1 VAARCRHARRR
12 YRGREGGGCPRRA
25 GNRMTSALPLWART
39 TPWGMLAAVVAVGG
53 FGLIVLYSA
62 AGGAMH
68 PWAMAQGVRFA
79 VLLVVAIALAQL
91 DPKLW
96 LKHAYLFYAAVLIAL
111 VGVEALGA
119 VSGGSRRWL
128 DTGNLR
134 LQPSEFMKL
143 AIVLALARY
152 FHKLPRSALTT
163 PSALAIPFAML
174 LAPAA
179 LVVTQPDLGTGM
191 MIAAG
196 GITVL
201 FLAGLPWW
209 WFAGGLGTIAAAVP
223 ILISHLHGYQ
233 AKRLTTFIDPSSDPL
248 GAGYHITQSKIAIG
262 SGGLFGKGFLQG
274 TQSHLDYLPE
284 RHTDFVFAT
293 MAEEWGV
300 AGGMFVLAGFGVILW
315 WGMGVALR
323 ARTPFG
329 RLTAAGLTM
338 TLFFYVAINLLMV
351 MGLAPVVGIPLPLV
365 SYGGSAMMT
374 VLLALGIMMSIA
386 READTV

>member
-1 VAARCRHARRR
+1 
-12 YRGREGGGCPRRA
+12 
-25 GNRMTSALPLWART
+25 MTSALPLWART
-39 TPWGMLAAVVAVGG
+39 TPWGMIAAVAALGA
-53 FGLIVLYSA
+53 FGLLVLYSA
-62 AGGAMH
+62 AGGSLH

-79 VLLVVAIALAQL
+79 VLIVAMIALAQV
-91 DPKLW
+91 DPALW
-96 LKHAYLFYAAVLIAL
+96 RKYAYWIYAAVLLAL
-111 VGVEALGA
+111 IGVEALGA

-128 DTGNLR
+128 DTGVLR

-152 FHKLPRSALTT
+152 FHNLPRTHIRSLSALV
-163 PSALAIPFAML
+163 IPFAL
-174 LAPAA
+174 ILAPTA
-179 LVVTQPDLGTGM
+179 LVMAQPDLGTAM
-191 MIAAG
+191 MIAVG
-196 GITVL
+196 GVAVL

-209 WFAGGLGTIAAAVP
+209 WFAGGLAAIGGAVP
-223 ILISHLHGYQ
+223 VLFHFLHGYQ
-233 AKRLTTFIDPSSDPL
+233 ARRVTIFLDPGADPR

-284 RHTDFVFAT
+284 RHTDFIFAT

-300 AGGMFVLAGFGVILW
+300 AGGVFILLCFGVVLW
-315 WGMGVALR
+315 WGMGVSMR
-323 ARTPFG
+323 ARTPFA
-329 RLTAAGLTM
+329 RLAAAGLTM

-374 VLLALGIMMSIA
+374 VLIALAIVMSVA
-386 READTV
+386 READTG

>member
-1 VAARCRHARRR
+1 
-12 YRGREGGGCPRRA
+12 
-25 GNRMTSALPLWART
+25 MTSAFPLWART
-39 TPWGMLAAVVAVGG
+39 APWHMIAAIVGLGG
-53 FGLIVLYSA
+53 FGLVVLYSA
-62 AGGAMH
+62 AGGSLH

-79 VLLVVAIALAQL
+79 ILLAAMIALSQL
-91 DPKLW
+91 NPAIW
-96 LKHAYLFYAAVLIAL
+96 LKYAYWLYAAVLIGL
-111 VGVEALGA
+111 IGVEALGA

-128 DTGNLR
+128 DTGVLR

-152 FHKLPRSALTT
+152 FHNLPRAHLKFL
-163 PSALAIPFAML
+163 SALAIPFAMIL
-174 LAPAA
+174 MPAG
-179 LVVTQPDLGTGM
+179 LVITQPDLGTGM
-191 MIAAG
+191 MIAIG
-196 GITVL
+196 GISVL

-209 WFAGGLGTIAAAVP
+209 WFAGGLGAIGAAIPV
-223 ILISHLHGYQ
+223 LMSRLHGYQ
-233 AKRLTTFIDPSSDPL
+233 AKRLTTFMDPGSDPH

-262 SGGLFGKGFLQG
+262 SGGLFGKGFLHG

-284 RHTDFVFAT
+284 RHTDFIFAT

-300 AGGMFVLAGFGVILW
+300 AGGLFILVCFGVVLW

-323 ARTPFG
+323 AKTAFA
-329 RLTAAGLTM
+329 RLTAAGLTL

-374 VLLALGIMMSIA
+374 VILALAIVMSIA
-386 READTV
+386 RAEREG

>member
-1 VAARCRHARRR
+1 MSTA
-12 YRGREGGGCPRRA
+12 
-25 GNRMTSALPLWART
+25 SALPGWVRS
-39 TPWGMLAAVVAVGG
+39 TPWWVIAAVVALGG

-62 AGGAMH
+62 AGGALK
-68 PWAMAQGVRFA
+68 PWAFSQGVRFA
-79 VLLVVAIALAQL
+79 VLLVAMIALAQL
-91 DPKLW
+91 DPAIW
-96 LKHAYLFYAAVLIAL
+96 LKRAYVIYGLSLALLF
-111 VGVEALGA
+111 GVDALGA

-128 DTGNLR
+128 DTGILR

-152 FHKLPRSALTT
+152 FHNMPRVHLRSLSALV
-163 PSALAIPFAML
+163 IPATMI

-179 LVVTQPDLGTGM
+179 LVMIQPDLGTGA
-191 MIAAG
+191 MIVAG

-209 WFAGGLGTIAAAVP
+209 WFAGGIAAMAAAVP
-223 ILISHLHGYQ
+223 VLLGHLHGYQ
-233 AKRLTTFIDPSSDPL
+233 AKRVMIFLDPSADPR

-262 SGGLFGKGFLQG
+262 SGGLFGKGFLNG
-274 TQSHLDYLPE
+274 SQSHLDYLPE
-284 RHTDFVFAT
+284 RHTDFIFAT

-300 AGGMFVLAGFGVILW
+300 AGGLFILVCFGVILW

-323 ARTPFG
+323 AQTTFA
-329 RLTAAGLTM
+329 RLAAAGLTM

-365 SYGGSAMMT
+365 SYGGSAMLT
-374 VLLALGIMMSIA
+374 VLLGLAILMSIA
-386 READTV
+386 RAQPR

>member
-1 VAARCRHARRR
+1 M
-12 YRGREGGGCPRRA
+12 
-25 GNRMTSALPLWART
+25 NSALPLWART
-39 TPWGMLAAVVAVGG
+39 TPWGMLAAVAALGG
-53 FGLIVLYSA
+53 FGLLVLYSA
-62 AGGAMH
+62 AGGKLH
-68 PWAMAQGVRFA
+68 PWAMAQGMRFA
-79 VLLVVAIALAQL
+79 LLMVATVALAQI
-91 DPKLW
+91 DSRLW
-96 LKHAYLFYAAVLIAL
+96 LKHAYAIYAL
-111 VGVEALGA
+111 VLVGLIGVEALGA

-128 DTGNLR
+128 DTGVLR

-152 FHKLPRSALTT
+152 FHKLPRAHLTSF
-163 PSALAIPFAML
+163 SALAIPFVML
-174 LAPAA
+174 LVPAA

-191 MIAAG
+191 MIAMG
-196 GITVL
+196 GITIL

-209 WFAGGLGTIAAAVP
+209 WFAGGIAAIGGAVP
-223 ILISHLHGYQ
+223 ILMSHLHGYQ
-233 AKRLTTFIDPSSDPL
+233 AKRLTTFIDPGSDPR

-284 RHTDFVFAT
+284 RHTDFIFAT

-300 AGGMFVLAGFGVILW
+300 AGGLFILACFGVILW
-315 WGMGVALR
+315 WGMGVAVR
-323 ARTPFG
+323 ARTPFD
-329 RLTAAGLTM
+329 RLAACGLTM

-374 VLLALGIMMSIA
+374 VLIALAIVMSIA
-386 READTV
+386 READAG